1 MKKIFA
7 FLLTL
12 ALFVTCA
19 GAAFAEEA
27 GTGAGTES
35 VALPDF
41 YKTYVDDYA
50 ATNCVGSLETSDGV
64 KYLHIVGDEGT
75 SDAYFFPENGWGPTL
90 DHPVLLLKYRSAG
103 GVGQLFFTTAAIG
116 AGEPGTYI
124 DQEFPESGTEWK
136 YLVYDFSKN
145 GFACFDEEAQNVVFF
160 RIDLNSIEWM
170 DYSYV
175 AFFKTVDEANAFA
188 EDEKAGKVTLI
199 DETRIS
205 PVKYVV
211 SPRGSDPQ
219 NFVNH
224 YSSAIEFTVPEG
236 KSFYGY
242 VLSAAPTWNAQE
254 NSNLEATIYAWNND
268 YDTTVEGTPLGT
280 FLEEQHVD
288 NINIVMNF
296 GVILPPGKYV
306 IYMVAEDDP
315 IGAWGGTVDNVAFD
329 ALFYFDD
336 TEEENWFPY
345 SEILLLDGTEHAIEL
360 PTPGPTAEPTEKPT
374 AAPTEEATEIPAT
387 DVPAT
392 DVPAT
397 DVPAT
402 GEPVSEPTANNGG
415 EDKSGESEGK
425 KGLSKGAVTGIIAG
439 AVVAVCAVVAIIV
452 GVKKK
457 KK

>member
-1 MKKIFA
+1 M
-7 FLLTL
+7 
-12 ALFVTCA
+12 TCI

-27 GTGAGTES
+27 GTGAEAES
-35 VALPDF
+35 AALPDF
-41 YKTYVDDYA
+41 YKTCMDDYTA
-50 ATNCVGSLETSDGV
+50 INCVGSPETENGV
-64 KYLHIVGDEGT
+64 KHLHIVGDEGT
-75 SDAYFFPENGWGPTL
+75 DDAYLFPENGWGPTL

-103 GVGQLFFTTAAIG
+103 GVGQFFFTTAAIG
-116 AGEPGTYI
+116 AGQPGTYT
-124 DQEFPESGTEWK
+124 DQEFPASGTEWQ
-136 YLVYDFSKN
+136 YLVYDFSQN
-145 GFACFDEEAQNVVFF
+145 GFACFDEEAQKVVFF
-160 RIDLNSIEWM
+160 RIDLNAIEWM

-175 AFFKTVDEANAFA
+175 AFFKTADEANAFA
-188 EDEKAGKVTLI
+188 EDEKAGKVTLF
-199 DETRIS
+199 DETKIV

-236 KSFYGY
+236 KSFFGY

-254 NSNLEATIYAWNND
+254 NSNLEATIYAWNRD

-280 FLEEQHVD
+280 FREEQHVD
-288 NINIVMNF
+288 NINIVMDF

-315 IGAWGGTVDNVAFD
+315 IGAWGGTIDDVAFD
-329 ALFYFDD
+329 AMFYFDD
-336 TEEENWFPY
+336 TENESWFPY
-345 SEILLLDGTEHAIEL
+345 SEILLIDGTDHAIEL

-387 DVPAT
+387 DIPAT

-397 DVPAT
+397 D
-402 GEPVSEPTANNGG
+402 EPVSEPTANNGG
-415 EDKSGESEGK
+415 EDNSGKDKSGESEGK
-425 KGLSKGAVTGIIAG
+425 KGLSKGAIAGIIAG
-439 AVVAVCAVVAIIV
+439 AVVVVCAVVAIIV

>member
-12 ALFVTCA
+12 ALCMTCI

-27 GTGAGTES
+27 GTGAEAES
-35 VALPDF
+35 AALPDF
-41 YKTYVDDYA
+41 YKTCMDDYTA
-50 ATNCVGSLETSDGV
+50 INCVGSPETENGV

-75 SDAYFFPENGWGPTL
+75 DDAYLFPENGWGPTL

-103 GVGQLFFTTAAIG
+103 GVGQFFFTTAAIG
-116 AGEPGTYI
+116 AGQPGTYT
-124 DQEFPESGTEWK
+124 DQEFPASGTEWQ
-136 YLVYDFSKN
+136 YLVYDFSQN
-145 GFACFDEEAQNVVFF
+145 GFACFDEEAQKVVFF
-160 RIDLNSIEWM
+160 RIDLNAIEWM

-175 AFFKTVDEANAFA
+175 AFFKTADEANAFA
-188 EDEKAGKVTLI
+188 EDEKAGKVTLF
-199 DETRIS
+199 DETKIV

-236 KSFYGY
+236 KSFFGY

-254 NSNLEATIYAWNND
+254 NSNLEATIYAWNRD

-280 FLEEQHVD
+280 FREEQHVD
-288 NINIVMNF
+288 NINIVMDF

-315 IGAWGGTVDNVAFD
+315 IGAWGGTIDDVAFD
-329 ALFYFDD
+329 AMFYFDD
-336 TEEENWFPY
+336 TENESWFPY
-345 SEILLLDGTEHAIEL
+345 SEILLIDGTDHAIEL

-387 DVPAT
+387 DIPAT

-397 DVPAT
+397 D
-402 GEPVSEPTANNGG
+402 EPVSEPTANNGG
-415 EDKSGESEGK
+415 EDNSGKDKSGESEGK
-425 KGLSKGAVTGIIAG
+425 KGLSKGAIAGIIAG
-439 AVVAVCAVVAIIV
+439 AVVVVCAVVAIIV

>member
-1 MKKIFA
+1 M
-7 FLLTL
+7 
-12 ALFVTCA
+12 TCI

-27 GTGAGTES
+27 GTGAEAES
-35 VALPDF
+35 AALPDF
-41 YKTYVDDYA
+41 YKTCMDDYTA
-50 ATNCVGSLETSDGV
+50 INCVGSPETENGV

-75 SDAYFFPENGWGPTL
+75 DDAYLFPENGWGPTL

-103 GVGQLFFTTAAIG
+103 GVGQFFFTTAAIG
-116 AGEPGTYI
+116 AGQPGTYT
-124 DQEFPESGTEWK
+124 DQEFPASGTEWQ
-136 YLVYDFSKN
+136 YLVYDFSQN
-145 GFACFDEEAQNVVFF
+145 GFACFDEEAQKVVFF
-160 RIDLNSIEWM
+160 RIDLNAIEWM

-175 AFFKTVDEANAFA
+175 AFFKTADEANAFA
-188 EDEKAGKVTLI
+188 EDEKAGKVTLF
-199 DETRIS
+199 DETKIV

-236 KSFYGY
+236 KSFFGY

-254 NSNLEATIYAWNND
+254 NSNLEATIYAWNRD

-280 FLEEQHVD
+280 FREEQHVD
-288 NINIVMNF
+288 NINIVMDF

-315 IGAWGGTVDNVAFD
+315 IGAWGGTIDDVAFD
-329 ALFYFDD
+329 AMFYFDD
-336 TEEENWFPY
+336 TENESWFPY
-345 SEILLLDGTEHAIEL
+345 SEILLIDGTDHAIEL

-387 DVPAT
+387 DIPAT

-397 DVPAT
+397 D
-402 GEPVSEPTANNGG
+402 EPVSEPTANNGG
-415 EDKSGESEGK
+415 EDNSGKDKSGESEGK
-425 KGLSKGAVTGIIAG
+425 KGLSKGAIAGIIAG
-439 AVVAVCAVVAIIV
+439 AVVVVCAVVAIIV

>member
-12 ALFVTCA
+12 ALCMTCI

-27 GTGAGTES
+27 GTGAGAENA
-35 VALPDF
+35 ALPDF
-41 YKTYVDDYA
+41 YKTCMDDYTA
-50 ATNCVGSLETSDGV
+50 INCVGRPETENGV

-75 SDAYFFPENGWGPTL
+75 DDAYLFPENGWGPTL

-103 GVGQLFFTTAAIG
+103 GVGQFFFTTAAIG
-116 AGEPGTYI
+116 AGQPGTYT
-124 DQEFPESGTEWK
+124 DQEFPASGTEWQ
-136 YLVYDFSKN
+136 YLVYDFSQN
-145 GFACFDEEAQNVVFF
+145 GFACFDEEAQKVVFF
-160 RIDLNSIEWM
+160 RIDLNAIEWM

-175 AFFKTVDEANAFA
+175 AFFKTADEANAFA
-188 EDEKAGKVTLI
+188 EDEKAGKVKLF
-199 DETRIS
+199 DETKIV

-236 KSFYGY
+236 KSFFGY

-254 NSNLEATIYAWNND
+254 NSNLEATIYAWNRD

-280 FLEEQHVD
+280 FREEQHVD
-288 NINIVMNF
+288 NINIVMDF

-315 IGAWGGTVDNVAFD
+315 IGAWGGTIDDVAFD

-336 TEEENWFPY
+336 TENESWFPY
-345 SEILLLDGTEHAIEL
+345 SEILLIDGTDHAIEL

-397 DVPAT
+397 D
-402 GEPVSEPTANNGG
+402 EPVSEPTANNGG
-415 EDKSGESEGK
+415 EDNSGKDKSGESEGK
-425 KGLSKGAVTGIIAG
+425 KGLSKGAIAGIIAG
-439 AVVAVCAVVAIIV
+439 AVVVVCAVVAIIV